1 MFLLINLF
9 PDEHVDLNYIPDGWS
24 AMVLLGN
31 YEGGELY
38 LPDIGVC
45 LPYWLRDVVFIRSQ
59 VLRHFSDY
67 CKGVTRY
74 VIVFTNN
81 QGLFNFL
88 SEMYNSIILSA

>member
-1 MFLLINLF
+1 MFLFINLF

-38 LPDIGVC
+38 LPDIGVR
-45 LPYWLRDVVFIRSQ
+45 LPYRPRDVVFIRSR

-67 CKGVTRY
+67 FKGMTRY

-88 SEMYNSIILSA
+88 SEKYDSVILSA